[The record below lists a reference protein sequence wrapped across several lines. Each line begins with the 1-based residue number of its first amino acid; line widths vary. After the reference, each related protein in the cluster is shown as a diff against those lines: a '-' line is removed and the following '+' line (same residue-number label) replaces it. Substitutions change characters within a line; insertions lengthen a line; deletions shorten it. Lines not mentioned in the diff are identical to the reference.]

1 MSAPAPA
8 LVIGSRIGVKT
19 KFGDVY
25 EGELFAFDAKS
36 STVILVEALP
46 HTTAKTNRRVIK
58 TAFIVDV
65 KVLKRSSGN
74 PIGDLPGLP
83 AHLGVQREKAAI
95 AASERAWPK
104 QNQGRGVSD
113 QAQALMDLLGRQYV
127 SSCLLFVCVGN
138 FFLNI
143 FRHRT
148 DSLFV
153 KTFPIP
159 S

>member
-1 MSAPAPA
+1 MSAAAPAPA
-8 LVIGSRIGVKT
+8 LVIGSRIRVAT
-19 KFGDVY
+19 KFGEAY

-36 STVILVEALP
+36 ATVILVEALA
-46 HTTAKTNRRVIK
+46 HTTAKVNRRVIK

-127 SSCLLFVCVGN
+127 SSCLLSVCLG
-138 FFLNI
+138 FLLLLLLVVVVVVE
-143 FRHRT
+143 R
-148 DSLFV
+148 
-153 KTFPIP
+153 FPAP
-159 S
+159 H

>member
-127 SSCLLFVCVGN
+127 SSCLLFVCVGG
-138 FFLNI
+138 
-143 FRHRT
+143 
-148 DSLFV
+148 
-153 KTFPIP
+153 
-159 S
+159 